1 MLRLEG
7 VSHSYEGRTVLRD
20 ISLDLTEHRIGVIGA
35 NGSGKST
42 LARTLNGLVLPDG
55 GRVSLGEWD
64 TRRHAKHIRRRVG
77 FVFSD
82 AANQIIMPTVAEDVE
97 IGLRSLRL
105 GRAETARRVDA
116 CLERYGLANH
126 RDHPGH
132 LLSGGQ
138 KQLLALASVLVTEPG
153 ILVCD
158 EPTTLLDLRNT
169 RMVHRTL
176 AGLEQQVVLFT
187 HDLDLLADFDRVL
200 VMSDGRVA
208 FDGAPADA
216 VSFYTKLLDAEES
229 EGPAGPSGSEVPRP
243 EVPRPES
250 PGPEDS
256 GGGADR

>member
-7 VSHSYEGRTVLRD
+7 VSHSYDGRAVLRD
-20 ISLDLTEHRIGVIGA
+20 VDLDLTEHRIGVIGA

-42 LARTLNGLVLPDG
+42 LARTLNGLVLPDA

-64 TRRHAKHIRRRVG
+64 TRRHAKQVRRRVG

-97 IGLRSLRL
+97 IGLRSLKL
-105 GRAETARRVDA
+105 GREETARRVDEV
-116 CLERYGLANH
+116 LERYGLGDH

-138 KQLLALASVLVTEPG
+138 KQLLALASVLVTGPE

-158 EPTTLLDLRNT
+158 EPTTLLDLSNT

-176 AGLEQQVVLFT
+176 AGLEQRVVLFT
-187 HDLDLLADFDRVL
+187 HDLDLLSGFDRVL
-200 VMSDGRVA
+200 VMAEGRVA
-208 FDGAPADA
+208 FDGAPGDA
-216 VSFYTKLLDAEES
+216 VTFYTKLMDQA
-229 EGPAGPSGSEVPRP
+229 
-243 EVPRPES
+243 
-250 PGPEDS
+250 D
-256 GGGADR
+256 GAT

>member
-7 VSHSYEGRTVLRD
+7 VSHSYDGRAVLRD
-20 ISLDLTEHRIGVIGA
+20 VDLDLTEHRIAVIGA

-42 LARTLNGLVLPDG
+42 LARTLNGLVLPDA

-64 TRRHAKHIRRRVG
+64 TRRHAKQVRRRVG

-97 IGLRSLRL
+97 IGLRSLKL
-105 GRAETARRVDA
+105 GREETARRVDEV
-116 CLERYGLANH
+116 LERYGLGDH

-138 KQLLALASVLVTEPG
+138 KQLLALASVLVTGPE

-176 AGLEQQVVLFT
+176 AGLEQRVVLFT
-187 HDLDLLADFDRVL
+187 HDLDLLSGFDRVL
-200 VMSDGRVA
+200 VMAEGRVA
-208 FDGAPADA
+208 FDGAPGDA
-216 VSFYTKLLDAEES
+216 VTFYTKLMDQA
-229 EGPAGPSGSEVPRP
+229 
-243 EVPRPES
+243 
-250 PGPEDS
+250 D
-256 GGGADR
+256 GAT

>member
-1 MLRLEG
+1 MLRLQG
-7 VSHSYEGRTVLRD
+7 VSHSYDDRAVLRD
-20 ISLDLTEHRIGVIGA
+20 VTLDLAEHRIGVIGA

-42 LARTLNGLVLPDG
+42 LARTLNGLVVPDE
-55 GRVSLGEWD
+55 GRVTLGEWD

-105 GRAETARRVDA
+105 GREETARRVDA
-116 CLERYGLANH
+116 TLARYGLDGH

-138 KQLLALASVLVTEPG
+138 KQLLALASVLVTEPEV
-153 ILVCD
+153 LVCD

-176 AGLEQQVVLFT
+176 DGFDQQVVLFT
-187 HDLDLLADFDRVL
+187 HDLHLLDGFDRVL
-200 VMSDGRVA
+200 VMEDGRVA
-208 FDGAPADA
+208 FDGVPGDA
-216 VSFYTKLLDAEES
+216 VPYYLKLMDE
-229 EGPAGPSGSEVPRP
+229 
-243 EVPRPES
+243 
-250 PGPEDS
+250 
-256 GGGADR
+256 ADRGSDA

>member
-7 VSHSYEGRTVLRD
+7 VSHSYEDRAVLRE
-20 ISLDLTEHRIGVIGA
+20 ITLDLAEHRIGVIGA

-42 LARTLNGLVLPDG
+42 LARTLNGLVLPDE

-64 TRRHAKHIRRRVG
+64 TRRHAGHIRRRVG

-97 IGLRSLRL
+97 IGLRPLRL
-105 GRAETARRVDA
+105 GRAETGRRVEEA
-116 CLERYGLANH
+116 LLRHGLDGH

-138 KQLLALASVLVTEPG
+138 KQLLALAAVLVTEPDV
-153 ILVCD
+153 LVCD

-176 AGLEQQVVLFT
+176 AGLGQQVILFT
-187 HDLDLLADFDRVL
+187 HDLDLLQDFDRVL
-200 VMSDGRVA
+200 VMEAGRVVFDGR
-208 FDGAPADA
+208 PADA
-216 VSFYTKLLDAEES
+216 VAFYTKLMDEAVEE
-229 EGPAGPSGSEVPRP
+229 EGAP
-243 EVPRPES
+243 
-250 PGPEDS
+250 
-256 GGGADR
+256 

>member
-7 VSHSYEGRTVLRD
+7 VSHSYDGRAVLRD
-20 ISLDLTEHRIGVIGA
+20 VTLDLAEHRVGVIGA

-42 LARTLNGLVLPDG
+42 LARTLNGLVVPDE

-64 TRRHAKHIRRRVG
+64 TRRHARRIRRRVG

-97 IGLRSLRL
+97 IGLRRLRL

-116 CLERYGLANH
+116 LLERFGLDGH

-138 KQLLALASVLVTEPG
+138 KQLLALASVMATEPE

-176 AGLEQQVVLFT
+176 TGLDQQLILFT
-187 HDLDLLADFDRVL
+187 HDLDLLVDFDRVL
-200 VMSDGRVA
+200 VVDDGRVV
-208 FDGAPADA
+208 FDGLPDA
-216 VSFYTKLLDAEES
+216 AVAAYTGGMLDEERD
-229 EGPAGPSGSEVPRP
+229 GAGR
-243 EVPRPES
+243 
-250 PGPEDS
+250 
-256 GGGADR
+256 

>member
-7 VSHSYEGRTVLRD
+7 VSHSYESRAVLRD
-20 ISLDLTEHRIGVIGA
+20 ISLDLAEHRIGVIGA

-42 LARTLNGLVLPDG
+42 LARTLNGLVLPDR

-82 AANQIIMPTVAEDVE
+82 AANQIIMPTVVEDVE

-116 CLERYGLANH
+116 VLERYGLADH

-138 KQLLALASVLVTEPG
+138 KQLLALASVLVTEPEV
-153 ILVCD
+153 LVCD

-176 AGLEQQVVLFT
+176 DGLDQQVLLFT
-187 HDLDLLADFDRVL
+187 HDLDLLTGFDRVL
-200 VMSDGRVA
+200 VMDDGRVA
-208 FDGAPADA
+208 FDGDPADA
-216 VSFYTKLLDAEES
+216 VSFYTELMDS
-229 EGPAGPSGSEVPRP
+229 RP
-243 EVPRPES
+243 LEPGADPES
-250 PGPEDS
+250 SPAPEPGAAP
-256 GGGADR
+256 